1 MSRFVLGSSRN
12 RRESGFTLIEMLVVI
27 AIIAILIGLLLP
39 AVQKVRESANRQAAR
54 NNLRVIAA
62 AEAQFY
68 QAHQSYTDSFEALGL
83 GDQFLGAQKDG
94 YNYAIH
100 VTGSPLA
107 AGSLLA
113 TAGGGAWFQAFA
125 TPAAPGVTGAQD
137 CQMDQA
143 LHLRCSPNALADAGR
158 RQMFANIHSRAAHD
172 LGALLVQMPQALGD
186 AVLKLQNRKTIGEVF
201 GSLDVNGDGTLTLR
215 EMLTSRGL
223 EGVDGLLPYIEQ
235 QLQVGLARENVD
247 FQGGITMP
255 MLTSAFTRLNLD
267 GVISD
272 GTSQGPTAKLPA
284 VQLAGFCDGSVRP
297 VGTTAVPTAF
307 THWSL
312 YSQLDP
318 VSTDPGNIGWTG
330 PITLVNG
337 DGSFLHGIL
346 VGLLLPAVQAPGQ
359 TLQGLVVTQDGV
371 GTLAGAPG
379 TGQIAITFGGSLDGF
394 FTASLGTKPFIRSTP

>member
-68 QAHQSYTDSFEALGL
+68 QAHQSYTESFDALGL
-83 GDQFLGAQKDG
+83 GDLFPQKDG
-94 YNYAIH
+94 YNHAIH
-100 VTGSPLA
+100 VTGNLLA
-107 AGSLLA
+107 AAAGTPQFLA
-113 TAGGGAWFQAFA
+113 VA

-137 CQMDQA
+137 CQTDQA
-143 LHLRCSPNALADAGR
+143 LHLRCSPNPLADAGR

-172 LGALLVQMPQALGD
+172 LGALLVQMPEALGD

-201 GSLDVNGDGTLTLR
+201 GNLDVNGDGTLTLR
-215 EMLTSRGL
+215 EMLTARGL
-223 EGVDGLLPYIEQ
+223 EGVVGLLPYIEQ
-235 QLQVGLARENVD
+235 QLQVGLARENID

-297 VGTTAVPTAF
+297 VGTTAIPTAF

-318 VSTDPGNIGWTG
+318 VSTDPGNFGWTG

-346 VGLLLPAVQAPGQ
+346 VGLLVPAVQAPGQ

-379 TGQIAITFGGSLDGF
+379 TGQLTINWGDSLDGF